1 MRFVAACEFVMLFY
15 SGVMTQ
21 VIADILEKVEQL
33 SVAERRELRLA
44 LAERVSMTDDLTED
58 DFGALAAASFR
69 ELDAQEDAKR
79 A

>member
-1 MRFVAACEFVMLFY
+1 M
-15 SGVMTQ
+15 VMTQ
-21 VIADILEKVEQL
+21 AVSEILDKVEQL

-44 LAERVSMTDDLTED
+44 IAERVSMTDDLTED

-69 ELDAQEDAKR
+69 QLDAEEDAAR